1 MKDVIITIGGTDYRC
16 VPFYNADK
24 SLTGVDVYLNET
36 YWDRAN
42 SSFLGEIEDIE
53 LPDEEDEESV
63 AHFTDQVEDWL
74 NGK

>member
-1 MKDVIITIGGTDYRC
+1 MRDIVITISGTDYRC

-24 SLTGVDVYLNET
+24 SLTGVDVHLNET

-53 LPDEEDEESV
+53 LPDDSDESV
-63 AHFTDQVEDWL
+63 DFFTDQVEDWL

>member
-1 MKDVIITIGGTDYRC
+1 MEDIIITIGGTDYRC

-53 LPDEEDEESV
+53 LPDDSNESV
-63 AHFTDQVEDWL
+63 DFFTDQVEDWL

>member
-1 MKDVIITIGGTDYRC
+1 MEGIIITIGGTDYRC

-42 SSFLGEIEDIE
+42 NSYLGGIEDIE
-53 LPDEEDEESV
+53 LPDDSDESLDF
-63 AHFTDQVEDWL
+63 FTDQVEDWL